1 MKIQAFAGRHVFKL
15 FVSLCNLTHRNI
27 VINFHLLIIFP
38 SVDCQSPEGKSKK
51 ADYLNSR
58 TSGGVWATHPA
69 FLAAENG
76 HREVLKFLLE
86 SDKEGGGLSAAAPA
100 DPVTGDT
107 LLMAVC
113 AAATSNNVNVN
124 ADFEDRLVVLLN
136 QALFL
141 CTPFFVQK

>member
-1 MKIQAFAGRHVFKL
+1 M
-15 FVSLCNLTHRNI
+15 
-27 VINFHLLIIFP
+27 
-38 SVDCQSPEGKSKK
+38 
-51 ADYLNSR
+51 
-58 TSGGVWATHPA
+58 WATHPA

-76 HREVLKFLLE
+76 HRDVLKFLLE

-113 AAATSNNVNVN
+113 AAATSNNVNV
-124 ADFEDRLVVLLN
+124 DLEDRLVELLN